1 MSWIS
6 DGFGDLGQ
14 GLPQFP
20 SLGHEGIVVL
30 FEIPGLLSRGVAERT
45 VCTCVC
51 VPMYVCVQ
59 DGSTG

>member
-14 GLPQFP
+14 VLPQFP
-20 SLGHEGIVVL
+20 SLGHEGIVL
-30 FEIPGLLSRGVAERT
+30 FEIPGLLSLGVAERT
-45 VCTCVC
+45 VCTYVC
-51 VPMYVCVQ
+51 VSMYLYVQ